1 MKIEQIDQVGD
12 LKTHWVYTFDAEK
25 ETDMRAIR
33 EFLYKTV
40 LCTREA
46 GITSDDIDK

>member
-12 LKTHWVYTFDAEK
+12 LKSHLVFIFDAEK
-25 ETDMRAIR
+25 ETDMKAIR

-40 LCTREA
+40 LCTRDA
-46 GITSDDIDK
+46 GVNSDDIDK